1 MVPAVTNEEETSM
14 SYETRINSLAEEA
27 AADVFNAAYDQEKDR
42 LLDTDEGSRE
52 LQAAIR
58 QHYGNECVE
67 RLRAARD
74 AGNDDAMDAVMTLR
88 QFARIVVNKMAVA
101 KAHERM
107 KEIAEHNEDMMSDWG
122 YCDE

>member
-1 MVPAVTNEEETSM
+1 M
-14 SYETRINSLAEEA
+14 SYKTRINSLAEEA
-27 AADVFNAAYDQEKDR
+27 AADVFDAAYYQEKDR

-74 AGNDDAMDAVMTLR
+74 AGNMDAVMTLR
-88 QFARIVVNKMAVA
+88 QLARIVVNKMALA

-107 KEIAEHNEDMMSDWG
+107 QEIAEHNEDMMSDWG

>member
-14 SYETRINSLAEEA
+14 SYKTRINSLAEEA
-27 AADVFNAAYDQEKDR
+27 AADVFDAAYYQEKDR

-74 AGNDDAMDAVMTLR
+74 AGNMDAVMTLR
-88 QFARIVVNKMAVA
+88 QLARIVVNKMALA

-107 KEIAEHNEDMMSDWG
+107 QEIAEHNEDMMSDWG